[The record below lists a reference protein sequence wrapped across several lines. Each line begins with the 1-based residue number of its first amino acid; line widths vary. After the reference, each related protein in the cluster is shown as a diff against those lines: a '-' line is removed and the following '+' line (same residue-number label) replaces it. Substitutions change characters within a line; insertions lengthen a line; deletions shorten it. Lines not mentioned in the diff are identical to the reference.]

1 MPCTYHVCVVYVWA
15 MLQALGISVEFC
27 AHVVHAFVV
36 APGTRP
42 ERMTAAVTDVGASV
56 LSGITLTKFVG
67 AFLIGRATK
76 CSALLSISS
85 GSVLH
90 SSGTS
95 YDSTCVLYV
104 CRRCTPGDRV
114 CALSCTCM

>member
-1 MPCTYHVCVVYVWA
+1 MYVNTHDSRRHVRVSSCWRWGCPVYVWT

-27 AHVVHAFVV
+27 AHVVHGFVV

-67 AFLIGRATK
+67 VHLTGLIAHH
-76 CSALLSISS
+76 SARCL
-85 GSVLH
+85 
-90 SSGTS
+90 TS
-95 YDSTCVLYV
+95 QGQFCAVVEFHGYARILYV
-104 CRRCTPGDRV
+104 CER
-114 CALSCTCM
+114 